1 VFAGFVTMS
10 IHLWTL
16 SGLTGTAPWF
26 LYGMLA
32 GVIEL
37 SRRARGL
44 NV

>member
-1 VFAGFVTMS
+1 MS

-26 LYGMLA
+26 LYGILA

-37 SRRARGL
+37 SRTAAIERAWRFASR
-44 NV
+44 